1 MSASLTPSLILIAA
15 VARNGAIGKDNQLL
29 WHLPEDM
36 KFFRETT
43 RGATVMMGRKTWE
56 SLPERFRPL
65 PGRRNIV
72 ITRQPDFV
80 AVGAEIASSLDQ
92 ALQLAGA
99 GRTFVIGGADIYAQ
113 AMPRAD
119 EVIVTEV
126 DVAPEADAFFPP
138 IDAADWQVCQ
148 REEGVSAN
156 GLGYAFVT
164 YRRIAQ

>member
-1 MSASLTPSLILIAA
+1 MSLILIAA

-80 AVGAEIASSLDQ
+80 AAGAEIASSLDQ
-92 ALQLAGA
+92 ALALAGD
-99 GRTFVIGGADIYAQ
+99 GRVFVIGGAEIYAQ

-126 DVAPEADAFFPP
+126 DVAPEADAFFPR
-138 IDAADWQVCQ
+138 IDAADWQLCQ

-156 GLGYAFVT
+156 GLHYAFVT
-164 YRRIAQ
+164 YRRVAK